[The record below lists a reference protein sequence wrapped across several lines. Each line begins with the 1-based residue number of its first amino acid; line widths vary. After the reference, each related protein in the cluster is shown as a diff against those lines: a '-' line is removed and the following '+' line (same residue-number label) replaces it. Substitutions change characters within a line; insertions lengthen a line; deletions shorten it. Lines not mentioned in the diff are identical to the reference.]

1 MPAYVAGYDVE
12 AIYAWWDSDHTEHT
26 GDNYDDVVSYEGERL
41 KDCLAGVRAVAEAHL
56 ERDAPATF
64 FIVARLLDAAT
75 AELVEILDQP
85 IFDIASHSYTHP
97 DIKNF
102 LHDDHR
108 LRHEIVD
115 SKNAIED
122 AFGRQV
128 IGFTTPG
135 GYENGYIGEPRV
147 PQILQEAGY
156 RYVRSVGCGP
166 HDSMPAP
173 LHQPFWYDDEGCADL
188 LEIPTHAWHDNVLTG
203 QHGLVSWPP
212 ALPWEY
218 PTKMPTDAQ
227 GVYEAYAPGIE
238 HAARAGLVAYVP
250 TFHPWSIYRVD
261 NQARHIGMLLD
272 HADGVLDICSC
283 VQVDERVRADR
294 GLAAARPQLALAG

>member
-1 MPAYVAGYDVE
+1 MAAYVAGYDVE
-12 AIYAWWDSDHTEHT
+12 AVYAWWDADHTEHT
-26 GDNYDDVVSYEGERL
+26 GDNYDDVVSYEGDRL
-41 KDCLAGVRAVAEAHL
+41 AECLAGVRAVAEVHL

-64 FIVARLLDAAT
+64 FIVARLLDAARR
-75 AELVEILDQP
+75 ELVEILDHP

-97 DIKNF
+97 DIKAH

-108 LRHEIVD
+108 LRHEIAD
-115 SKNAIED
+115 SKKAIED
-122 AFGRQV
+122 AFGREV
-128 IGFTTPG
+128 LGFTTPG
-135 GYENGYIGEPRV
+135 GYEDGYIGEPRV
-147 PQILQEAGY
+147 LQILQGAGY
-156 RYVRSVGCGP
+156 GYLRSVGCGP
-166 HDSMPAP
+166 HYSMPAP
-173 LHQPFWYDDEGCADL
+173 LHQPFTYDAEGYGDL

-212 ALPWEY
+212 ALPWAY
-218 PTKMPTDAQ
+218 PARMPTDAQ

-261 NQARHIGMLLD
+261 NRASHIGMLLD

-283 VQVDERVRADR
+283 LQVYEQVRADPE
-294 GLAAARPQLALAG
+294 LAAARPRLALAG

>member
-1 MPAYVAGYDVE
+1 MAAYVAGYDVE
-12 AIYAWWDSDHTEHT
+12 AVYAWWDSDHTEHT

-41 KDCLAGVRAVAEAHL
+41 TDCLAGVRAVADVHL
-56 ERDAPATF
+56 QRQAPATF
-64 FIVARLLDAAT
+64 FIVARLLEAARS
-75 AELVEILDQP
+75 ELVEILDHP
-85 IFDIASHSYTHP
+85 IFEIASHSYTHP
-97 DIKNF
+97 DIKAY

-115 SKNAIED
+115 SKTAIED
-122 AFGRQV
+122 AFGREV
-128 IGFTTPG
+128 LGFTTPG
-135 GYENGYIGEPRV
+135 GYEYGYIGEPKV
-147 PQILQEAGY
+147 LEILQGAGY
-156 RYVRSVGCGP
+156 RYLRSVGTGP
-166 HDSMPAP
+166 HYSMPAP
-173 LHQPFWYDDEGCADL
+173 LHQPFTYDAEGCGDL

-212 ALPWEY
+212 TLPWDY

-238 HAARAGLVAYVP
+238 HAVRAGLLTYVP

-261 NQARHIGMLLD
+261 ERASHIGMLLD

-283 VQVDERVRADR
+283 VQVYEQVRDD
-294 GLAAARPQLALAG
+294 PQLASARPLIPLAG